1 MYSIGSNC
9 IYNVYRS
16 IPKHLKENV
25 MKESIYRITWVV
37 VITVILGVTSK
48 MLGIPLDIFILTL
61 VVGIM
66 CDNEFRY
73 RKNEKNK

>member
-1 MYSIGSNC
+1 
-9 IYNVYRS
+9 
-16 IPKHLKENV
+16 
-25 MKESIYRITWVV
+25 MKESIYRITWTV
-37 VITVILGVTSK
+37 VITVILDITSK

>member
-1 MYSIGSNC
+1 
-9 IYNVYRS
+9 
-16 IPKHLKENV
+16 
-25 MKESIYRITWVV
+25 MKESIYRITWIV

-48 MLGIPLDIFILTL
+48 MLGIPLDNFILTL

>member
-16 IPKHLKENV
+16 IPEYLKEKAL
-25 MKESIYRITWVV
+25 KESIFRIIGTV
-37 VITVILGVTSK
+37 VITVIFGITSK

>member
-1 MYSIGSNC
+1 
-9 IYNVYRS
+9 
-16 IPKHLKENV
+16 
-25 MKESIYRITWVV
+25 MKESIYRITWTV

-73 RKNEKNK
+73 SKNEKNK

>member
-1 MYSIGSNC
+1 
-9 IYNVYRS
+9 
-16 IPKHLKENV
+16 
-25 MKESIYRITWVV
+25 MKESIYKTIWSV
-37 VITVILGVTSK
+37 VITVILGITSK
-48 MLGIPLDIFILTL
+48 MLGIPLDIFILTI